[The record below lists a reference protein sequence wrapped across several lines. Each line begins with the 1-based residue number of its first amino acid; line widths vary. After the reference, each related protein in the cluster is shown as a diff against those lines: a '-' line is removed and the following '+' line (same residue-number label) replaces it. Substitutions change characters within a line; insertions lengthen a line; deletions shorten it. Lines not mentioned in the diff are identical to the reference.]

1 MNGPGA
7 GAHSRRATA
16 DIRADGILPLPG
28 GRRLGYAG
36 YGDPEGAPLFAFH
49 GTPGSRLMLAL
60 ADRPARSLGLRLI
73 APDRPGFGRSDFQTG
88 RTIAD
93 WPDDVCALADALGIG
108 RFAVVGIS
116 GGGPYAAACA
126 WKIPHRVSSIGIVSG
141 VGPLVGSG
149 AAADLSRRHRLIF
162 GLAARSPRLA
172 RHLMEAAR
180 LGWRRFPDRLFARLV
195 AWTPPQDR
203 AIITRPDVRACLIE
217 ALMDAFRS
225 GGRGV
230 AHELVL
236 FGSPWGFPLA
246 DIKVPVRLWHGEA
259 DALVPP
265 AMGRRLAASIARC
278 EAAFVQGAGHYW
290 VFDHIE
296 ELLRAIGQTG
306 R

>member
-1 MNGPGA
+1 MSGRSGGRGGSVA
-7 GAHSRRATA
+7 ARIGRER
-16 DIRADGILPLPG
+16 ILALPG
-28 GRRLGYAG
+28 GRRLGYAD
-36 YGDPEGAPLFAFH
+36 YGDPKGAPLFAFH

-60 ADRPARSLGLRLI
+60 ADRPARSLRVRLI
-73 APDRPGFGRSDFQTG
+73 APDRPGFGCSDFQPG
-88 RTIAD
+88 RTFAD
-93 WPDDVCALADALGIG
+93 WPDDVCALADALGLG
-108 RFAVVGIS
+108 RFAVAGIS

-126 WKIPHRVSSIGIVSG
+126 WKVPHRLTSVGILSS
-141 VGPLVGSG
+141 VGPLVGSQ
-149 AAADLSRRHRLIF
+149 ATANLSRRHRLVF

-172 RHLMEAAR
+172 RPAMEAVR

-203 AIITRPDVRACLIE
+203 AIITRPEVRACLIDG
-217 ALMDAFRS
+217 LVDAFRG

-236 FGSPWGFPLA
+236 FGSPWGFPLQE
-246 DIKVPVRLWHGEA
+246 IRLPVRLWHGQA

-265 AMGRRLAASIARC
+265 AMGRRIAASIPRC
-278 EAAFVQGAGHYW
+278 EAVFVPRAGHYW

-296 ELLRAIGQTG
+296 ELLRAVVPNG

>member
-1 MNGPGA
+1 VTGPGA
-7 GAHSRRATA
+7 GAHSGRAMA
-16 DIRADGILPLPG
+16 EIRADGILPLPG

-36 YGDPEGAPLFAFH
+36 YGDPQGAPLFAFH

-60 ADRPARSLGLRLI
+60 ADRPARRLGLRLI

-88 RTIAD
+88 RTFAD
-93 WPDDVCALADALGIG
+93 WPDDVCVLADALGIE

-126 WKIPHRVSSIGIVSG
+126 WKIPHRLTSVGIVSG

-149 AAADLSRRHRLIF
+149 AAADLSRRHRAIF
-162 GLAARSPRLA
+162 GLAARAPRLA

-180 LGWRRFPDRLFARLV
+180 LGWQRFPDRLFARLV

-217 ALMDAFRS
+217 GLIDAFRS

-236 FGSPWGFPLA
+236 FGCPWGFPLEE
-246 DIKVPVRLWHGEA
+246 IRLPVRLWHGEA

-265 AMGRRLAASIARC
+265 AMGQRVAGSIARC
-278 EAAFVQGAGHYW
+278 EASFVQGAGHYW